1 MPRVKKKHAGPA
13 YVTAGR
19 VAKTI
24 NVGLSYRIVELFS
37 EGLYTS
43 ANKAFEELV
52 TNAFDAGA
60 TNVQVL
66 LPPDSTAADAT
77 IVVADDGEGMNVD
90 GLEELWQIGVSHK
103 RDRSDP
109 PLGRAQIGK
118 FGIGKL
124 ATYVLANRLTHVCKS
139 GRKYYATSM
148 DYTQLDSA
156 AEHGVF
162 PEQRVPLE
170 IRELSASEV
179 KNTLESW
186 LQHPAFKNW
195 SVRLFGIGAPR
206 AWTVA
211 ILSSLKDKANEIQ
224 PGRLEW
230 ILRTALPLRDDFSIH
245 FNGKK
250 LAPSKAGIGRIGR
263 WVLGKE
269 IRDLAKPAPKNLEI
283 RVDENVPNKSD
294 ERFGLFHPTIGRI
307 TGYTEAYR
315 DVLTGKSDRTGRSYG
330 FFVYVRGRLINIEDE
345 YFGIDSNLLRHGI
358 FSRFRLVVRIDK
370 LDEELRSTRESVRDG
385 PVLTTTREVFH
396 AIFNFVRPKIEEAI
410 TPESIKAQVARKIAD
425 SPASLSRRP
434 IIELARLALDGRA
447 YPRYLLVPQ
456 RLQKSEQ
463 AEFIDALTKRAETP
477 DEFIKDVEFSYS
489 LSTEYGIAAYDTER
503 AILKIN
509 ALHPFIGAFF
519 DDYQRQILPL
529 DLLAMAEVL
538 LEAQL
543 YHFGLKH
550 SDIDGILSDRDEL
563 LRYLA
568 KGTGRRNALM
578 VSRDLQDARNSPDQL
593 EFELVAAFDKLGFE
607 AVLIGGSGKPDGKAT
622 AHLSADEGGN
632 PRRYS
637 VSLEAKSKKQD
648 GKKVSA
654 KEVGISTVTRQRN
667 DFDCQHAVVV
677 GPDFPTSR
685 EEKSA
690 LAKEIQDDRD
700 KYKDKPRLAQKTIT
714 LIRIDDLAKVV
725 RLAPLRQ
732 IGPSRLRD
740 LFISCST
747 PEESRDWID
756 TNTAIRAEK
765 QPYKEILYE
774 IWAEQQEDQVVVE
787 YTALRVKLRSR
798 NPPIHKTN
806 EELNELCQAMAAMAP
821 GRIVA
826 RRNSVEIEMRPEK
839 VLEAIQAATKDYPA
853 GEQDDVVT
861 D

>member
-1 MPRVKKKHAGPA
+1 M
-13 YVTAGR
+13 TAGR
-19 VAKTI
+19 VARTI

-66 LPPDSTAADAT
+66 LPPDPTAADAK

-103 RDRSDP
+103 RDRSDL

-148 DYTQLDSA
+148 DYTRLDNVASR
-156 AEHGVF
+156 GVF
-162 PEQRVPLE
+162 PEQRVRLE
-170 IRELSASEV
+170 IRELSAAEA
-179 KNTLESW
+179 KNSLEPW
-186 LQHPAFKNW
+186 LQNPAFENW
-195 SVRLFGIGAPR
+195 GVELFGKRATR

-211 ILSSLKDKANEIQ
+211 ILSSLKDKANQIQ

-250 LAPSKAGIGRIGR
+250 LAPSKAGKGRIGR

-269 IRDLAKPAPKNLEI
+269 ITDLAKPGPKDLEV
-283 RVDENVPNKSD
+283 RVDENVANNSD
-294 ERFGLFHPTIGRI
+294 GHFGLFHPMIGRI
-307 TGYTEAYR
+307 TGYAEAYT

-330 FFVYVRGRLINIEDE
+330 FFVYVLGRLINIEDE

-370 LDEELRSTRESVRDG
+370 LDDELRSTREGVRDG
-385 PVLTTTREVFH
+385 PVLDTTREIFH

-410 TPESIKAQVARKIAD
+410 TPESIKAQVARKIAE

-456 RLQKSEQ
+456 NLQKSEQ
-463 AEFIDALTKRAETP
+463 AEFINALTKRAETP
-477 DEFIKDVEFSYS
+477 DEFIKDVQFTYS
-489 LSTEYGIAAYDTER
+489 LSPEYGIAVYDTES
-503 AILKIN
+503 AIFKIN

-543 YHFGLKH
+543 YHFGIKQ
-550 SDIDGILSDRDEL
+550 SDIDGILSERDEL

-578 VSRDLQDARNSPDQL
+578 VSKDLQDARNSPDQL
-593 EFELVAAFDKLGFE
+593 EIELVAAFDKLGFE
-607 AVLIGGSGKPDGKAT
+607 AVRIGGRGKPDGKAT

-637 VSLEAKSKKQD
+637 VSLEAKSKKKD
-648 GKKVSA
+648 GQKISA
-654 KEVGISTVTRQRN
+654 KEVSISAVTRHRN

-677 GPDFPTSR
+677 GPDFPTSH
-685 EEKSA
+685 EEMSA
-690 LAKEIQDDRD
+690 LAKEIRDDRE
-700 KYKDKPRLAQKTIT
+700 KYENEPPLAQKTVT
-714 LIRIDDLAKVV
+714 LIRICDLAKLV

-747 PEESRDWID
+747 PEKSRNWID
-756 TNTAIRAEK
+756 TNTAIKAEK
-765 QPYKEILYE
+765 QPYKEILDE
-774 IWAEQQEDQVVVE
+774 IWTEQQADQVVVE
-787 YTALRVKLRSR
+787 YTALRVKLRGR

-806 EELNELCQAMAAMAP
+806 QELNELCQAMAAMAP

-826 RRNSVEIEMRPEK
+826 RKDSVEIEMRSDK
-839 VLEAIQAATKDYPA
+839 VLESIQAATKDYPA
-853 GEQDDVVT
+853 GEQDDVIT